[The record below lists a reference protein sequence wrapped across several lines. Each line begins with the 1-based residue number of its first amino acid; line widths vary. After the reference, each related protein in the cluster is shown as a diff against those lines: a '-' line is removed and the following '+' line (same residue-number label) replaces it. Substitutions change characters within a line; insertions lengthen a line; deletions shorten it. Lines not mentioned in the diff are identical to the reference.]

1 MAMCQLRNTEQLEDS
16 TYFSSVS
23 YGFHKD
29 SYHHFKKVRL
39 QCCHLFN
46 YQLNKVNIQQ
56 DKRICI

>member
-46 YQLNKVNIQQ
+46 YQLN
-56 DKRICI
+56 